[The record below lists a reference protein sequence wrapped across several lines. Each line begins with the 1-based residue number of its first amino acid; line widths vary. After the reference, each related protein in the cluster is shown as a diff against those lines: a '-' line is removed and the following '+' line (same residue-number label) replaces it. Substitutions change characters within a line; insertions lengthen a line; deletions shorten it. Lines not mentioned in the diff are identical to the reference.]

1 MITLRRP
8 RNEDE
13 LAGIV
18 REAEGHSASF
28 QGASLNVQ
36 GGGTRAGLGRPG
48 NNAVTISTADLS
60 GVTLHEPAEMV
71 ISARAGTP
79 LRVVEETLAE
89 KGQMLPFEPM
99 DHRAIYGTNGEPTIG
114 GVVAANVSGPRRVVV
129 GACRDHLI
137 GVRFVNGRGEI
148 IRSGGRV
155 MKNVTGLD
163 LVKLQ
168 AGAHGTL
175 GILTEVTFKVLPR
188 PEATATMLFEGLS
201 EADAVA
207 AMSAALGS
215 PFEVTGA
222 AHLPAG
228 MGAERARTLLRFE
241 NFPASIDYRFPALA
255 ERLQRFGTPKRIDR
269 AESEQIWVAIRDCR
283 LLAAPRDTALWR
295 ISMKPSHAPGLAQAL
310 REASSGARL
319 FLDWGGGL
327 LWLATPASGD
337 AGASA
342 IRAALGG
349 KGHATLVRAPDSIR
363 AAVPVFQP
371 EPAPVAALSA
381 RIKASFDPAGLINP
395 GRMHASC

>member
-1 MITLRRP
+1 MFTMLRP
-8 RNEDE
+8 QNEDE
-13 LAGIV
+13 LAEIV
-18 REAEGHSASF
+18 REAEARRAMLH
-28 QGASLNVQ
+28 VQ
-36 GGGTRAGLGRPG
+36 GGGTRAGLGRPV
-48 NNAVTISTADLS
+48 NNGVMISTAGLS
-60 GVTLHEPAEMV
+60 GVTLYEPAEMV
-71 ISARAGTP
+71 ISALAGTS

-99 DHRAIYGTNGEPTIG
+99 DHRAIYGTSGEPTIG

-188 PEATATMLFEGLS
+188 PETTATMLYEGLS

-215 PFEVTGA
+215 PFEVSAA

-228 MGAERARTLLRFE
+228 MGADRARTLLRFE
-241 NFPASIDYRFPALA
+241 NFAASIDYRFPALA
-255 ERLQRFGTPKRIDR
+255 EKLKRFGTAKRIEN
-269 AESEQIWVAIRDCR
+269 AESEKLWASIRDCT
-283 LLAAPRDTALWR
+283 LLAEPRDTALWR
-295 ISMKPSHAPGLAQAL
+295 ISVKPSYAPELANAL
-310 REASSGARL
+310 RSALPEARL

-327 LWLATPASGD
+327 LWLATPATGD
-337 AGASA
+337 AGAAA

-349 KGHATLVRAPDSIR
+349 KGHATLVRAPDAIR
-363 AAVPVFQP
+363 SAAPVFQP
-371 EPAPVAALSA
+371 EAAPVAALSG
-381 RIKASFDPAGLINP
+381 RIKASFDPQGLINP
-395 GRMHASC
+395 GRMHAGL

>member
-1 MITLRRP
+1 MLTPHTEEAAATMVRDLLMRKAPFALRG
-8 RNEDE
+8 N
-13 LAGIV
+13 
-18 REAEGHSASF
+18 
-28 QGASLNVQ
+28 
-36 GGGTRAGLGRPG
+36 GTRQGLGRPAQAG
-48 NNAVTISTADLS
+48 ETLS
-60 GVTLHEPAEMV
+60 LEKLAGVTLHEPAEMV
-71 ISARAGTP
+71 ISALAGTP
-79 LRVVEETLAE
+79 LRVVEETLAT

-99 DHRAIYGTNGEPTIG
+99 DHRAIYGTEGEPTIG

-137 GVRFVNGRGEI
+137 GVRFINGRGEI

-175 GILTEVTFKVLPR
+175 GVLTEVTFKVLPR

-215 PFEVTGA
+215 PFEITGA

-228 MGAERARTLLRFE
+228 MGGEKARTVLRLE
-241 NFPASIDYRFPALA
+241 NFVASIDYRFPALA
-255 ERLQRFGTPKRIDR
+255 EKLKRFGQPTRVDG
-269 AESEQIWVAIRDCR
+269 AESEKLWLAIRDCT
-283 LLAAPRDTALWR
+283 LLAEPRETALWR
-295 ISMKPSHAPGLAQAL
+295 LSIKPSDAPGLVAAL
-310 REASSGARL
+310 RKTLAEARF

-327 LWLATPASGD
+327 IWLATPATGD
-337 AGASA
+337 AGADA

-349 KGHATLVRAPDSIR
+349 RGHATLVRAPDAIR
-363 AAVPVFQP
+363 ATVPVFQP
-371 EPAPVAALSA
+371 EPAPVVALSG
-381 RIKASFDPAGLINP
+381 RIKASLDPDRLINP
-395 GRMHASC
+395 GRMHAEV